1 MDNITRV
8 SIVRHGETE
17 WNLEDKMQGILDS
30 PLTPKGIALAKE
42 LGEKLDGMKFSSI
55 YTSDLGRAWD
65 TAKYINEKLKLEI
78 VPDKRLR
85 ERDMGIF
92 ATHDWA
98 YVKEHYP
105 DDFKKAVSDDM
116 EYRIPKGQSKQDY
129 IQQIQDF
136 MTFVTEKHPGENIL
150 VVTHRGWVD
159 FFMRL
164 VLGISVNARRC
175 FKVGN
180 TSLNVFSFEKGRWM
194 LERFGDL

>member
-1 MDNITRV
+1 MENITRV

-17 WNLEDKMQGILDS
+17 WNLEDKMQGIEDS

-42 LGEKLDGMKFSSI
+42 LGEKLSGRTFSKI
-55 YTSDLGRAWD
+55 YTSDLGRAAS
-65 TAKYINEKLKLEI
+65 TANYINEKLNLEI
-78 VPDKRLR
+78 VPDTRLR
-85 ERDMGIF
+85 ERNMGIF
-92 ATHDWA
+92 SGHNWA
-98 YVKEHYP
+98 YVKENYP
-105 DDFKKAVSDDM
+105 EDFKKAVSDDV
-116 EYRIPKGQSKQDY
+116 EYCIPGGQSKQDY
-129 IQQIQDF
+129 IQMIQEF
-136 MTFVTEKHPGENIL
+136 MAFVPEHHAGENIL

-180 TSLNVFSFEKGRWM
+180 TSLNVFSYEKGRWM

>member
-42 LGEKLDGMKFSSI
+42 LGEKLAGMKFSSI

-65 TAKYINEKLKLEI
+65 TAKYINEKLNLKI

-116 EYRIPKGQSKQDY
+116 EYRIPDGQSKQDY
-129 IQQIQDF
+129 VQQIQEF
-136 MTFVTEKHPGENIL
+136 MTFVTEQHPGENIL